1 MVITGDIMT
10 LLSAFSL
17 QFPLLWG
24 GLLFIF
30 GLTFGSFFNVVI
42 YRLPLMMQ
50 QEESA
55 RFNLCVPAAHH
66 LAG

>member
-1 MVITGDIMT
+1 MT

-30 GLTFGSFFNVVI
+30 GLTFGRFF
-42 YRLPLMMQ
+42 
-50 QEESA
+50 
-55 RFNLCVPAAHH
+55 
-66 LAG
+66 